1 MGNVF
6 MRPPNKISLSVCA
19 AYALFL
25 IFAVAFFCAWSPSY
39 LYPLSMFPILF
50 YLLSFYNPLGGGRFA
65 SVWICLA
72 AVGLFQPV
80 AIVVIRIYAREMYF
94 IAKDIEAE
102 TYAGNLL
109 PVGSPDS
116 IPLLYFHHYILICLS
131 YIFCFFLVK
140 EYIKELRENKR
151 RYGNYDWFGEQKIK
165 ERIPKIPLSL
175 STRMGII
182 LLFLFWAVVCGSLYF
197 FFEINV
203 FSAESIYFVCF
214 LFIFLALSALWE
226 GYIILQLPFTTLFY
240 AIFDLIAAYHQK
252 SILYALTRHINP
264 TNPIPSISSKYLGS
278 DFFKQY
284 VLSHNE
290 PEFYGNIILPWI
302 QSEPERIGYTP
313 LIIITLLVLCCLYFY
328 FLSKKYSHYRA
339 PENEIGSD
347 Q

>member
-6 MRPPNKISLSVCA
+6 MRPPNKISLSVYA
-19 AYALFL
+19 ACALFL
-25 IFAVAFFCAWSPSY
+25 VFVVAFFYAWPASY
-39 LYPLSMFPILF
+39 LYPLFMFPILF
-50 YLLSFYNPLGGGRFA
+50 YLLSFYDPLGAGRFM
-65 SVWICLA
+65 SILLCLP
-72 AVGLFQPV
+72 VLGLFQPF

-94 IAKDIEAE
+94 IAKNIEVE

-131 YIFCFFLVK
+131 SIFCFFLVK

-151 RYGNYDWFGEQKIK
+151 RYGNYDWSGEQKTK
-165 ERIPKIPLSL
+165 ERIPKIPISL
-175 STRMGII
+175 STRIGII
-182 LLFLFWAVVCGSLYF
+182 LLFLFWIVYGPLYF
-197 FFEINV
+197 FLEMDSVGVDI
-203 FSAESIYFVCF
+203 IYFVCF
-214 LFIFLALSALWE
+214 ILVFLALAALWE

-240 AIFDLIAAYHQK
+240 AIFGLMATYHRN

-264 TNPIPSISSKYLGS
+264 ANPIPSTSSTDFGIYL
-278 DFFKQY
+278 KQY

-328 FLSKKYSHYRA
+328 FLSKKYSHYGA

>member
-1 MGNVF
+1 
-6 MRPPNKISLSVCA
+6 MRPPNKISLSVYA
-19 AYALFL
+19 ACALFL
-25 IFAVAFFCAWSPSY
+25 IFAVAFFYAWPESY
-39 LYPLSMFPILF
+39 LYPAFMPLILY
-50 YLLSFYNPLGGGRFA
+50 YLLSFYFPYIRLM
-65 SVWICLA
+65 SVLLCLP
-72 AVGLFQPV
+72 VLGLFQPF

-116 IPLLYFHHYILICLS
+116 IPLLYFHHYILISLS
-131 YIFCFFLVK
+131 FIFCFFLVK

-151 RYGNYDWFGEQKIK
+151 RYGNYDWSGEQKTK
-165 ERIPKIPLSL
+165 EMMQKIPLSL
-175 STRMGII
+175 STRIGII
-182 LLFLFWAVVCGSLYF
+182 LLFLFWAVYGALYF
-197 FFEINV
+197 FFETNV
-203 FSAESIYFVCF
+203 FGVDIIYFVCF
-214 LFIFLALSALWE
+214 ILVFFALAALWR
-226 GYIILQLPFTTLFY
+226 GYIILQHPFTALFY
-240 AIFDLIAAYHQK
+240 AIFGLMATYHRN

-264 TNPIPSISSKYLGS
+264 ANPIPSTSSTDFGIYL
-278 DFFKQY
+278 KQY

-290 PEFYGNIILPWI
+290 PEFYGNIILSWI

-328 FLSKKYSHYRA
+328 FLSKKYSHYGA